1 MNHIIAQAIIAFLL
15 SNQHMNP
22 DKIHILLLISEPYIH
37 RKVLTEEEIELYCD
51 QLENLKDI

>member
-1 MNHIIAQAIIAFLL
+1 MNHLIAQALIAFLV
-15 SNQHMNP
+15 SNPGMNP
-22 DKIHILLLISEPYIH
+22 DKIHVLLVMSEPYIH